1 MIMFRGKCYRIL
13 RMHDLYNTDTGIT
26 QFDEGIMIMV
36 ENDGDMLC
44 IFADKLLGQQQV
56 VVKSLPNY
64 IRKVKKIKGL
74 AGCTLLGDGT
84 ISLIIDVAGLIDR

>member
-1 MIMFRGKCYRIL
+1 MFRGKCYRIL

-44 IFADKLLGQQQV
+44 IFADKLLSTAGGC
-56 VVKSLPNY
+56 
-64 IRKVKKIKGL
+64 KIIAKL
-74 AGCTLLGDGT
+74 Y
-84 ISLIIDVAGLIDR
+84 